1 MTEEQITISSDFML
15 DINGRI
21 PYYYQ
26 LKQFIIEQIE
36 SGEWHSGQMLPYE
49 NQLCQHFNISRT
61 VIRQTLQELKND
73 GYIVTRK
80 GKGTYIAEPEINENI
95 TQNLVGFYETWT
107 SMGLEVENVVLG
119 LEKNKPSEEIRNAL
133 KLNKD
138 DEVIVLQR
146 LSKLNNKPYSL
157 SINYIPYE
165 PLKKLLYEDFRF
177 TGLYTLLE
185 KKYKME
191 LTHGQSTIQI
201 ALATKE
207 EAELLNIKK
216 RDPLFLLEGISFLK
230 NDKPMVFYHTVHI
243 GERSKI
249 RVEIRKNRTFS
260 KAENM
265 YSDTPVPSLLK
276 ENIKK

>member
-1 MTEEQITISSDFML
+1 MAEEQIIISNDFKL
-15 DINGRI
+15 DIQSRI

-26 LKQFIIEQIE
+26 IKQFIIKQIE
-36 SGEWHSGQMLPYE
+36 SGDWHSGQMLPYE

-73 GYIVTRK
+73 GYIMTRK
-80 GKGTYIAEPEINENI
+80 GKGTYIAEPEISENI

-107 SMGLEVENVVLG
+107 SMGLKVENVVLG
-119 LEKNKPSEEIRNAL
+119 LEKDNPGKEVREAL
-133 KLNKD
+133 KLKED
-138 DEVIVLQR
+138 DEVIVLRR
-146 LSKLNNKPYSL
+146 LSKVNEKPYSI

-165 PLKKLLYEDFRF
+165 PFMNLLDEDFRF
-177 TGLYTLLE
+177 TGLYTLLD

-207 EAELLNIKK
+207 EAGLLNIKK
-216 RDPLFLLEGISFLK
+216 GDPLFLLEGVSFLK
-230 NDKPMVFYHTVHI
+230 NDKPIVFYHTIHI

-249 RVEIRKNRTFS
+249 RVEIHKNKTFG
-260 KAENM
+260 KAENS
-265 YSDTPVPSLLK
+265 YSDTPDPSSLVK
-276 ENIKK
+276 SIK

>member
-1 MTEEQITISSDFML
+1 MVEEQIIINSDFRL
-15 DINGRI
+15 DIYSRI

-26 LKQFIIEQIE
+26 LKQFIIKQVE
-36 SGEWHSGQMLPYE
+36 SGSWHSGQMLPYE

-61 VIRQTLQELKND
+61 VVRQTLQELKND
-73 GYIVTRK
+73 GYIMTRK

-107 SMGLEVENVVLG
+107 AMGLKVENVLLG
-119 LEKNKPSEEIRNAL
+119 LEKNNPNKEVKDAL
-133 KLNKD
+133 KLDEN
-138 DEVIVLQR
+138 DEVIILKR
-146 LSKLNNKPYSL
+146 LSKLNDKPYSI
-157 SINYIPYE
+157 SVNYIPFE
-165 PLKKLLYEDFRF
+165 PLKNLLNEDFRF

-185 KKYKME
+185 KKYNME

-216 RDPLFLLEGISFLK
+216 GDPLFLLEGISFLK

-249 RVEIRKNRTFS
+249 RVEIHKNKTFG
-260 KAENM
+260 KAENS
-265 YSDTPVPSLLK
+265 YSDTPDPSSLV
-276 ENIKK
+276 EDIK

>member
-1 MTEEQITISSDFML
+1 MTEEQIIISSDFML

-26 LKQFIIEQIE
+26 LKQFIIKQIE

-49 NQLCQHFNISRT
+49 NQLCMHFNISRT

-107 SMGLEVENVVLG
+107 SMGLEVENVVLE
-119 LEKNKPSEEIRNAL
+119 LERVKPGDEVINAL

-138 DEVIVLQR
+138 DDVIVLKR

-157 SINYIPYE
+157 STNYIPYE
-165 PLKKLLYEDFRF
+165 PLKKLLNDDFRF

-216 RDPLFLLEGISFLK
+216 GDPLFLLEGISYLK

-249 RVEIRKNRTFS
+249 RVEIHKNRTFS

-265 YSDTPVPSLLK
+265 YADTPVPSLL
-276 ENIKK
+276 EESIKK

>member
-1 MTEEQITISSDFML
+1 MVEEQITISSDFKL
-15 DINGRI
+15 DIHSSI

-26 LKQFIIEQIE
+26 LKQFIIKQIE
-36 SGEWHSGQMLPYE
+36 SENWHSGQMLPYE

-61 VIRQTLQELKND
+61 VVRQTLQELKND

-80 GKGTYIAEPEINENI
+80 GKGTYIAEPEISENI

-107 SMGLEVENVVLG
+107 SMGFKVENVVLG
-119 LEKNKPSEEIRNAL
+119 LENNNPHEEVKDAL
-133 KLNKD
+133 KLNED
-138 DEVIVLQR
+138 DEVIILRR
-146 LSKLNNKPYSL
+146 LSKLNDKPYSI

-165 PLKKLLYEDFRF
+165 PLKNLLDEDFRF

-185 KKYKME
+185 KKYNME

-216 RDPLFLLEGISFLK
+216 GDPLFLLEGVSFLK

-249 RVEIRKNRTFS
+249 RVEIHKNKTFG
-260 KAENM
+260 KAENS
-265 YSDTPVPSLLK
+265 YSDSPGPSSLV
-276 ENIKK
+276 EDIK

>member
-1 MTEEQITISSDFML
+1 MVEEQIIINSDFRL
-15 DINGRI
+15 DIYSRI

-26 LKQFIIEQIE
+26 LKQFIIKQVE
-36 SGEWHSGQMLPYE
+36 SGSWHSGQMLPYE

-61 VIRQTLQELKND
+61 VVRQTLQELKND
-73 GYIVTRK
+73 GYIMTRK

-107 SMGLEVENVVLG
+107 AMGLKVENVLLG
-119 LEKNKPSEEIRNAL
+119 LEKNNPNKEVKDAL
-133 KLNKD
+133 KLDEN
-138 DEVIVLQR
+138 DEVIILRR
-146 LSKLNNKPYSL
+146 LSKLNDKPYSI
-157 SINYIPYE
+157 SVNYIPFE
-165 PLKKLLYEDFRF
+165 PLKNLLNEDFRF

-185 KKYKME
+185 KKYNME

-216 RDPLFLLEGISFLK
+216 GDPLFLLEGISFLK

-249 RVEIRKNRTFS
+249 RVEIHKNKTFG
-260 KAENM
+260 KAENS
-265 YSDTPVPSLLK
+265 YSDTPDPSSLVK
-276 ENIKK
+276 DIK

>member
-1 MTEEQITISSDFML
+1 MVEEQIIINSDFKL
-15 DINGRI
+15 DIYSRI

-26 LKQFIIEQIE
+26 LKQFIIKQVE
-36 SGEWHSGQMLPYE
+36 SGNWHSGQMLPYE

-61 VIRQTLQELKND
+61 VVRQTLQELKND
-73 GYIVTRK
+73 GYIMTRK

-107 SMGLEVENVVLG
+107 AMGLKVENVLLG
-119 LEKNKPSEEIRNAL
+119 LEKNNPNKEVKDAL
-133 KLNKD
+133 KLDEN
-138 DEVIVLQR
+138 DEVIILKR
-146 LSKLNNKPYSL
+146 LSKLNDKPYSI
-157 SINYIPYE
+157 SVNYIPFE
-165 PLKKLLYEDFRF
+165 PLKNLLNEDFRF

-185 KKYKME
+185 KKYNME

-216 RDPLFLLEGISFLK
+216 GDPLFLLEGISFLK

-249 RVEIRKNRTFS
+249 RVEIHKNKTFG
-260 KAENM
+260 KVENS
-265 YSDTPVPSLLK
+265 YSDTPDPSSLV
-276 ENIKK
+276 EDIK

>member
-1 MTEEQITISSDFML
+1 MVEEQIIINSDFRL
-15 DINGRI
+15 DIYSRI

-26 LKQFIIEQIE
+26 LKQFIIKQVE
-36 SGEWHSGQMLPYE
+36 SGSWHSGQMLPYE

-61 VIRQTLQELKND
+61 VVRQTLQELKND
-73 GYIVTRK
+73 GYIMTRK

-107 SMGLEVENVVLG
+107 AMGLKVENVLLG
-119 LEKNKPSEEIRNAL
+119 LEKNNPNKEVKDAL
-133 KLNKD
+133 KLDEN
-138 DEVIVLQR
+138 DEVIILKR
-146 LSKLNNKPYSL
+146 LSKLNDKPYSI
-157 SINYIPYE
+157 SVNYIPFE
-165 PLKKLLYEDFRF
+165 PLKNLLNEDFRF

-185 KKYKME
+185 KKYNME

-216 RDPLFLLEGISFLK
+216 GDPLFLLEGISFLK

-249 RVEIRKNRTFS
+249 RVEIHKNKTFG
-260 KAENM
+260 KVENS
-265 YSDTPVPSLLK
+265 YSDTPDPSSLV
-276 ENIKK
+276 EDIK